1 MKRFFY
7 DISLFILLI
16 FFFPKF
22 LIDFFIRGKYR
33 KSLFARLHP
42 EVPKDI
48 KKPVVW
54 LHGVSMGETR
64 ALSTLVPYIRKAH
77 PDAFIFITTVTET
90 GQEQAEKCIP
100 DANAIQYL
108 PLDFSWIIKSFVQM
122 LKPKLLILVEGDYWY
137 NLMRE
142 VKQTNGSIVVV
153 NGKMSEKSMKRY
165 LFFKSLS
172 HSLFS
177 SIDHFCLQ
185 SESYLS
191 RFLKLGI
198 PPEKI
203 AITGNLKFD
212 IPSPEMG
219 DLETYKKELS
229 LKRED
234 VVITLGSTHEGEED
248 LLLNILETLQK
259 KCPNLKVLLVPRH
272 PERFSK
278 VKRLALNYSYVSV
291 IDKMGVLPQCYRIS
305 DLAIVGGSFV
315 RGVGGHDIFEPIK
328 MGVPTLFGPFM
339 HKQKDLMQ
347 LVTNSGGGKMLSLE
361 ALLPT
366 LEELL
371 SERKLLHEMSEKGK
385 YCAQK
390 ALGSAFRTWKEVEPL
405 LI

>member
-7 DISLFILLI
+7 DLSLFTLLI
-16 FFFPKF
+16 FFFPKVMV
-22 LIDFFIRGKYR
+22 DFFIRGKYR
-33 KSLFARLHP
+33 KSLLARIHP
-42 EVPKDI
+42 KLPKN
-48 KKPVVW
+48 KKEPVIW

-77 PDAFIFITTVTET
+77 PDAFIFVTTVTET
-90 GQEQAEKCIP
+90 GQEQAKKCIP

-108 PLDFSWIIKSFVQM
+108 PLDFSWIIRSFVQM

-142 VKQTNGSIVVV
+142 VKQTGGSIVVV

-177 SIDHFCLQ
+177 SIDLFCLQ

-191 RFLKLGI
+191 RFLRLGI
-198 PPEKI
+198 PPEKTV
-203 AITGNLKFD
+203 ITGNLKFD
-212 IPSPEMG
+212 IPPP
-219 DLETYKKELS
+219 ELS
-229 LKRED
+229 GLPAFKNELQIKD
-234 VVITLGSTHEGEED
+234 DDIVITLGSTHEGEEE
-248 LLLNILETLQK
+248 LLIKALLPLQK
-259 KCPNLKVLLVPRH
+259 AYPNLKVLLVPRH

-278 VKRLALNYSYVSV
+278 VKQLAINYPHVTL
-291 IDKMGVLPQCYRIS
+291 IDKMGILPQCYRLS

-315 RGVGGHDIFEPIK
+315 RGIGGHDIFEPIK

-339 HKQKDLMQ
+339 HKQKDLTQ
-347 LVTNSGGGKMLSLE
+347 LVISSGSGKMLPLE
-361 ALLPT
+361 SLLPT
-366 LEELL
+366 IEELL
-371 SERKLLHEMSEKGK
+371 SNRKLCHEMSEKGK

-390 ALGSAFRTWKEVEPL
+390 AMGSAFRTWKEVEPL
-405 LI
+405 LN